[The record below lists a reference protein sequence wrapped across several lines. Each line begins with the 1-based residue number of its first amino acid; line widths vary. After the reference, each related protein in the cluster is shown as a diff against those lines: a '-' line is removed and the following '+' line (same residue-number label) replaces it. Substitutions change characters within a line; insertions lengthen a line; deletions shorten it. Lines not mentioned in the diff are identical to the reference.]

1 MRPRIRLAVAAGG
14 VLLLASQQ
22 ALAGDFSG
30 NDLRDIR
37 IGLAVTELPATGYAN
52 FSCAADA
59 DVKLSGWS
67 HWRDCPAGADG
78 LRALRFG
85 YDPAT
90 SRDGTLVAGHPAVL
104 TALIDDAGTLAG
116 LKIETDPKTR
126 LYLRK
131 KAFLFSAQVKA
142 HYGSDGW
149 VCRQAQLENG
159 EQPVGGVYVKE
170 RCTKTI
176 HGRALD
182 IESNLFRRA
191 GQDEKNF
198 VDETRVTI
206 LRAPARNGV
215 GSN

>member
-1 MRPRIRLAVAAGG
+1 MRRLFRQHLARLRHLQDAAAGRPADDKGTIEMRPRTRLAV
-14 VLLLASQQ
+14 S
-22 ALAGDFSG
+22 
-30 NDLRDIR
+30 
-37 IGLAVTELPATGYAN
+37 ELPATGYAN

-131 KAFLFSAQVKA
+131 KAFLFSAQ
-142 HYGSDGW
+142 
-149 VCRQAQLENG
+149 
-159 EQPVGGVYVKE
+159 
-170 RCTKTI
+170 
-176 HGRALD
+176 
-182 IESNLFRRA
+182 
-191 GQDEKNF
+191 
-198 VDETRVTI
+198 
-206 LRAPARNGV
+206 
-215 GSN
+215 